1 MAGRNVFARIGVQM
15 DADQA
20 RRELESIND
29 GVTKL
34 GNARL
39 DTARTQFEQL
49 GTSVGKTAS
58 AYQPLTEAQRRAYEQ
73 REDDVQQIGRLQRS
87 YATLGGALSALDVQ
101 VQHGH
106 RTAQDAARLQ
116 AGLIEAYSKS
126 ALAARGYA
134 AANENLTA
142 SITGVQRAW
151 VDMHAV
157 IATGKAD
164 LDTLIAATR
173 ALVDAKVAA
182 AAPMQQRI
190 ATMVGIT
197 APTSADGIASRQ
209 ADLNAWSREI
219 DAVRARLVP
228 GEAAVQRYRAALDD
242 LADAQRLG
250 AVVGADFD
258 AAQAHIEATLNP
270 TAIAAQKEAAAVNA
284 LIARLSPA
292 DKATRDLAASQVLL
306 DKALSGQVQG
316 VKLSADQH
324 AALTQKL
331 KDCVGA
337 NDNSARST
345 KLAAH
350 EMVNLSYQVQDLGVQ
365 LVSGQSPFIALA
377 QQGPQAVMAVGGAS
391 RAMAL
396 LGTAVGAVLS
406 PVGLA
411 VATLAS
417 LAVGTVAVGARAFE
431 VSSQTREFGVAI
443 RAMGRDAELTTGQ
456 LRAMVAQMQAAGAG
470 GDESRQAVSGLVRNP
485 NLSSGSIGTITA
497 LVPDVA
503 AGTNQGVAE
512 TAKALGEAF
521 SGGYDAI
528 KKFDAATGALTAT
541 QLESIHAFAD
551 QGNQA
556 KALAVFVE
564 ALTGRYKGLAEQALT
579 PGQRALTA
587 MGAAWRSFADGIVN
601 SGPVVAVITEI
612 ANKLQA
618 IADYFRGPTA
628 QQMAER
634 GRDSI
639 KAALGQAQAEYARF
653 QAETAGYRDKDNPD
667 VVVSGFTG
675 SGSVNQRAEQYRQT
689 IAALTQ
695 QWQQAEEA
703 VKTAT
708 TTATTGTGQATEAV
722 GKSVEAQRKYVD
734 AVAATVKVQT
744 EVATAN
750 AATRTAVEARKQAEK
765 EATANGI
772 EGDERTRLIKLRV
785 QEATRG
791 QTSAIMDQ
799 LASLSL
805 AAQGYLALADA
816 YGTGEVAALQQ
827 KAANDAVAAAAT
839 NAAVNVAELTRQ
851 NLLNAASQQAAQTAQ
866 AAAGLKLETEWT
878 LKVAEATKDGIGA
891 RDEMQR
897 KADVAKAT
905 SQLLAYAQAAE
916 AQGSADLAKRLRDLA
931 GEYDRTSK
939 AAAQA
944 RQMSIG
950 AEAVRSSKSSLDY
963 AKAELSLMGQ
973 MEPVRERA
981 LKSLQ
986 IQQQAME
993 LFKDT
998 STDALRQQRDDW
1010 IALQE
1015 QIADA
1020 QAIKSY
1026 QLEVQ
1031 NVAKDIARDWTETMY
1046 DAIILKDKNAS
1057 IIDAF
1062 RALGKRIALALLETN
1077 IVLPIT
1083 TAIVGSAPGLFGI
1096 NTPANQN
1103 AAGLTGQA
1111 SSMATNWAGG
1121 KALSWAG
1128 DKLGITGSGG
1138 ITGAIDSFGYSA
1150 FGLGGAGA
1158 YAVPGATAGTVV
1170 QGGMILEP
1178 GAGAVGMAE
1187 AVPGAAGA
1195 TAGLSAYLGAA
1206 GIGAAAGSL
1215 LGGWAGSQANSKA
1228 VGGLTGAAAG
1238 AGAGALAGTFLFP
1251 GVGTLVGAL
1260 IGGGAGGLGGLIG
1273 TQKATVGPNSQGNVV
1288 VSGGRF
1294 AEGPSAADNGG
1305 DATGVRQATAQIAAA
1320 FNAMADAYGL
1330 RAPDGIYGLFE
1341 GGPKVKGNGVRTPEE
1356 LIRQLVGSLSADGLV
1371 GRALGSDVIKGS
1383 ADLEQIDRYLSLAR
1397 SIETATTALSDLD
1410 KSLAG
1415 VQKAAFKAAADGLQ
1429 PMLAELR
1436 AAGEI
1441 GASAEYKA
1449 LVSGQVANLLDDI
1462 ANPQKWTETQTAV
1475 ATLTGQLAAWKS
1487 VLEQVNPELAATV
1500 DTIQRAGLERIY
1512 GEYRKSWDA
1521 SMNEATDRGYLN
1533 QLTAVRD
1540 RWNASWADDLSA
1552 GRDPTKLYEAQAK
1565 QIFAG
1570 LAAAQLETVV
1580 GYFAEL
1586 DPVMSGLAKS
1596 QLEVVRATEAQTT
1609 ASEQAAALLAA
1620 NKGLDSR
1627 YFSATGRGY
1636 LNDVQGLL
1644 DSLSADR
1651 ETLSTGGQD
1660 DAKAYAVFW
1669 NSLQSSMSQLSAAQ
1683 MDDVAATFGDAVFG
1697 LGGLVRSL
1705 RDTAA
1710 ATAAAT
1716 AAQQAQVQA
1725 AQKVAG
1731 TIQSLTSY
1739 ASGLAF
1745 SDLSALAPEQQY
1757 SLATS
1762 QFNAV
1767 SGAAVAGDYNS
1778 LSQLQ
1783 SYSDAYLRTARQQ
1796 FGSGQGYADA
1806 FARVTDVLSRVATV
1820 DPDRLT
1826 ASAMAME
1833 TRTQTATIN
1842 ASLGDLIAVMKRV
1855 EQLLAA
1861 NGQKP
1866 ARVA

>member
-106 RTAQDAARLQ
+106 RSAQDAARLQ
-116 AGLIEAYSKS
+116 AGLIEAYSKGAVANDNLAAS
-126 ALAARGYA
+126 YQRIIASIDPAIATQKRYEMALAD
-134 AANENLTA
+134 L
-142 SITGVQRAW
+142 RA
-151 VDMHAV
+151 
-157 IATGKAD
+157 G
-164 LDTLIAATR
+164 
-173 ALVDAKVAA
+173 AA
-182 AAPMQQRI
+182 AAGVSVEQL
-190 ATMVGIT
+190 A
-197 APTSADGIASRQ
+197 AD
-209 ADLNAWSREI
+209 
-219 DAVRARLVP
+219 
-228 GEAAVQRYRAALDD
+228 EAKLAAAMSPAAL
-242 LADAQRLG
+242 
-250 AVVGADFD
+250 
-258 AAQAHIEATLNP
+258 
-270 TAIAAQKEAAAVNA
+270 AAQKEAAALEA
-284 LIARLSPA
+284 LLARLNPA
-292 DKATRDLAASQVLL
+292 DEAARRAAAAHALL
-306 DKALSGQVQG
+306 DRALAGQIPG
-316 VKLSADQH
+316 VKLSAEQH
-324 AALTQKL
+324 AVLTQRL
-331 KDCVGA
+331 QA
-337 NDNSARST
+337 NAAASVAAAQGNARLSGSMT
-345 KLAAH
+345 
-350 EMVNLSYQVQDLGVQ
+350 NLSYQLQDAIVQAQMGTN
-365 LVSGQSPFIALA
+365 GFIILA
-377 QQGPQAVMAVGGAS
+377 QQGSQAASAFGPMGAAIGTVLSIVGAAGKVLFGLGESAGSAAS
-391 RAMAL
+391 SVEL
-396 LGTAVGAVLS
+396 LGR
-406 PVGLA
+406 
-411 VATLAS
+411 
-417 LAVGTVAVGARAFE
+417 TVAAQGDDVEALTAKYERLTEAQRNLEGINLLSDLKKSRGALGDATKELEEAIKDSVPRMLLDFRDIDTPLKP
-431 VSSQTREFGVAI
+431 VREI
-443 RAMGRDAELTTGQ
+443 LKEI
-456 LRAMVAQMQAAGAG
+456 
-470 GDESRQAVSGLVRNP
+470 
-485 NLSSGSIGTITA
+485 SSGSIDASEGLIK
-497 LVPDVA
+497 
-503 AGTNQGVAE
+503 AE
-512 TAKALGEAF
+512 TALRQTGLSAGFFDQAVLDAASKVGEMGDKTKLAEAF
-521 SGGYDAI
+521 
-528 KKFDAATGALTAT
+528 
-541 QLESIHAFAD
+541 
-551 QGNQA
+551 
-556 KALAVFVE
+556 LAVF
-564 ALTGRYKGLAEQALT
+564 
-579 PGQRALTA
+579 
-587 MGAAWRSFADGIVN
+587 
-601 SGPVVAVITEI
+601 SG
-612 ANKLQA
+612 
-618 IADYFRGPTA
+618 
-628 QQMAER
+628 
-634 GRDSI
+634 
-639 KAALGQAQAEYARF
+639 
-653 QAETAGYRDKDNPD
+653 
-667 VVVSGFTG
+667 
-675 SGSVNQRAEQYRQT
+675 
-689 IAALTQ
+689 
-695 QWQQAEEA
+695 
-703 VKTAT
+703 TAT
-708 TTATTGTGQATEAV
+708 A
-722 GKSVEAQRKYVD
+722 AQHALVNYT
-734 AVAATVKVQT
+734 VAAKN
-744 EVATAN
+744 AAN
-750 AATRTAVEARKQAEK
+750 AATDIA
-765 EATANGI
+765 
-772 EGDERTRLIKLRV
+772 
-785 QEATRG
+785 
-791 QTSAIMDQ
+791 
-799 LASLSL
+799 LAS
-805 AAQGYLALADA
+805 G
-816 YGTGEVAALQQ
+816 
-827 KAANDAVAAAAT
+827 
-839 NAAVNVAELTRQ
+839 
-851 NLLNAASQQAAQTAQ
+851 Q
-866 AAAGLKLETEWT
+866 AAAGLFWQEEDLDRKIAALKSGEAAMKSYGEEQVRAAAYKKAYDDAIKADMPTLYAEETAT
-878 LKVAEATKDGIGA
+878 RLATKAVEAHRLELQRAEEQKAANAAD
-891 RDEMQR
+891 R
-897 KADVAKAT
+897 KAESQVERDAKAYAKVSEELDRGIAEQQRLAGVVGQSVAAQREANT
-905 SQLLAYAQAAE
+905 ETKIAESLSKAHTTASTAEGKAIAGKVREQEKWRAAAADAAVLDSSKRQLAYAE
-916 AQGSADLAKRLRDLA
+916 K
-931 GEYDRTSK
+931 
-939 AAAQA
+939 
-944 RQMSIG
+944 
-950 AEAVRSSKSSLDY
+950 
-963 AKAELSLMGQ
+963 ELSLMGQ
-973 MEPVRERA
+973 AEPLRDRA
-981 LKSLQ
+981 LKSFQ
-986 IQQQAME
+986 IQQEAQEKLKTTTPE
-993 LFKDT
+993 LV
-998 STDALRQQRDDW
+998 AQWVQY
-1010 IALQE
+1010 QE
-1015 QIADA
+1015 QIADT
-1020 QAIKSY
+1020 QAIKAF
-1026 QLEVQ
+1026 QQEIQ
-1031 NVAKDIARDWTETMY
+1031 GTAKEMSRDVTE
-1046 DAIILKDKNAS
+1046 
-1057 IIDAF
+1057 
-1062 RALGKRIALALLETN
+1062 ALLDRESKWSDLGKTIGKRIALGLIEAN

-1083 TAIVGSAPGLFGI
+1083 TAIVGSVPGLFGI

-1111 SSMATNWAGG
+1111 SSLATNWAGG

-1206 GIGAAAGSL
+1206 GAGAVGGTLGGL
-1215 LGGWAGSQANSKA
+1215 LGTATNSKA
-1228 VGGLTGAAAG
+1228 VGGLSGAALG
-1238 AGAGALAGTFLFP
+1238 AGASSLA
-1251 GVGTLVGAL
+1251 AYM
-1260 IGGGAGGLGGLIG
+1260 GLGAVGGPVGMAIGAVVGGVMGLLG
-1273 TQKATVGPNSQGNVV
+1273 TQKASVGPNSQGNVV

-1320 FNAMADAYGL
+1320 MNAMVTAYGL
-1330 RAPDGIYGLFE
+1330 RAPDGTYGLFE

-1383 ADLEQIDRYLSLAR
+1383 ADLEQINRYLSLAR

-1462 ANPQKWTETQTAV
+1462 ANPRTYTETQTAV

-1609 ASEQAAALLAA
+1609 ASKQAAALLAA

-1627 YFSATGRGY
+1627 YFSAVGRGY

-1651 ETLSTGGQD
+1651 EALSAGGQG

-1710 ATAAAT
+1710 ATSAAT
-1716 AAQQAQVQA
+1716 AAQQAQGQA
-1725 AQKVAG
+1725 AQRVAG

-1745 SDLSALAPEQQY
+1745 SDLSALAPEAQY

-1762 QFNAV
+1762 QFQAV
-1767 SGAAVAGDYNS
+1767 SGAALAGDYNS

-1783 SYSDAYLRTARQQ
+1783 SYSDAYLRSARGQ

-1826 ASAMAME
+1826 ASSMAFE
-1833 TRTQTATIN
+1833 QRTQTAAITTSI
-1842 ASLGDLIAVMKRV
+1842 AELTAVMKRV